1 MLPAVFL
8 LLVTLDHLVAAMNE
22 TVFTFNGFSGANLSL
37 DGMAD
42 VTPDGLLMLTN
53 GTTALKGH
61 AFYPTP
67 LRFHGNN
74 NNNNHAVTSF
84 STAFVFGIIGQY
96 ADVSSQ
102 GMAFVV
108 SASNDFSTALPGH
121 FLGLVNATDNGD
133 ARDHLFAVEL
143 DTVLNAEFRDIDDNH
158 VGVDV
163 NSLTSVRAASAGY
176 YDDDTGSFRNLS
188 LISRKAMQ
196 VWVEYDGHAMELN
209 VTMAP
214 VEIPKPKKPLL
225 STAVNLS
232 AVVTDLAYVGF
243 SSSTGIIFSH
253 HYVLGWSFKMNGTAP
268 ALNVSSLPALPRTT
282 SKARPKVLEVVL
294 PIGTAVFVLA
304 LAAAAF
310 VIAKRRAKF
319 AELRED
325 WEAGFGPHRF
335 KYKDLFYATDGFK
348 DKNLLGRGGFG
359 SVYMGVLPKSK
370 TKVAV
375 KRVSHESRQGMKEFI
390 AEVVSLGR
398 LRHRNVVQ
406 LLGYCRRKGELLL
419 VYDHMPNGSLDKYLH
434 DQGKPTL
441 DWGQRFK
448 VIKGVASGLL
458 YLHEDWE
465 KVVIHRDIKASNVLL
480 DAEMNGRLGDFGL
493 ARLYDHG
500 TDPSTTH
507 VVGTMGYL
515 APELGHRAKAAPCT
529 DVFAFGVF
537 LLEVACGR
545 PPMEEDAQGIPVVLV
560 DWVLDHWRN
569 GSIMEAAD
577 LRLGNDYVD
586 EEVELVLKLGLLCSH
601 PLASARPSMRR
612 VVQCLDGDMAFPERQ
627 AMHMV
632 MDFSTATPIKDQGDP
647 DAVECES
654 SSASSVGTMSSTLS
668 GGR

>member
-37 DGMAD
+37 DGMAA

-67 LRFHGNN
+67 LRFHGGANT
-74 NNNNHAVTSF
+74 NHAVMSF

-96 ADVSSQ
+96 TDVSSQ

-108 SASNDFSTALPGH
+108 SASNNFSMALPGH

-294 PIGTAVFVLA
+294 PIGSAVFVLA

-370 TKVAV
+370 MKVAV

-419 VYDHMPNGSLDKYLH
+419 VYDHMPNGSLDKYLY
-434 DQGKPTL
+434 DQNKATL

-545 PPMEEDAQGIPVVLV
+545 PPVEEDAQGSPFVLV

-577 LRLGNDYVD
+577 PRLETNDYAG

-627 AMHMV
+627 AMHIV